1 MKLFQNH
8 SSKMKNDK
16 RTCPK
21 FVTAAKEGIRATKC
35 TCCACRRCGLTEDR
49 CGRRSG
55 IGGWLTEHTCCS
67 STSERAST
75 STKRAKARSRLGPE
89 CSCGSTTV
97 GITERT
103 CVKNKSVVLK
113 REHRITHQILCSCW
127 CLVLYRDY
135 QTLGSLGVVAAG
147 IAAGVD
153 QKHSWIQMLR
163 KS

>member
-1 MKLFQNH
+1 
-8 SSKMKNDK
+8 
-16 RTCPK
+16 
-21 FVTAAKEGIRATKC
+21 
-35 TCCACRRCGLTEDR
+35 
-49 CGRRSG
+49 
-55 IGGWLTEHTCCS
+55 
-67 STSERAST
+67 
-75 STKRAKARSRLGPE
+75 
-89 CSCGSTTV
+89 
-97 GITERT
+97 
-103 CVKNKSVVLK
+103 VVLK